1 MHKLNYERSPTT
13 EAKQIVRSIKYFVS
27 TNHIA
32 VTRKSKLKK
41 KKQSGRSK
49 LFCCTIIRRHTECIK
64 AEQTIWNT
72 TK

>member
-41 KKQSGRSK
+41 KN
-49 LFCCTIIRRHTECIK
+49 K
-64 AEQTIWNT
+64 AVVPSYFVALLLEDILNV
-72 TK
+72 

>member
-13 EAKQIVRSIKYFVS
+13 EAKLIVIKYFVS

-41 KKQSGRSK
+41 KKAVVPSYFVA
-49 LFCCTIIRRHTECIK
+49 LFVRRHTECIK

>member
-13 EAKQIVRSIKYFVS
+13 EAKLIVIKYFVS

-41 KKQSGRSK
+41 KKNKAVVPSYFVA
-49 LFCCTIIRRHTECIK
+49 LFVRRHTERIK
-64 AEQTIWNT
+64 AKQTIWNT

>member
-13 EAKQIVRSIKYFVS
+13 EAKQIVIKYFVS
-27 TNHIA
+27 TNRIA

-41 KKQSGRSK
+41 KKKQSGRST
-49 LFCCTIIRRHTECIK
+49 LLCCTIIRRHTECIK

>member
-13 EAKQIVRSIKYFVS
+13 EAKLIVIKYFV

-32 VTRKSKLKK
+32 VTRKTKLQKK

-49 LFCCTIIRRHTECIK
+49 LFCCTVC
-64 AEQTIWNT
+64 
-72 TK
+72 

>member
-1 MHKLNYERSPTT
+1 MQKLNYERSPTT

-41 KKQSGRSK
+41 KKN
-49 LFCCTIIRRHTECIK
+49 K
-64 AEQTIWNT
+64 AVVPSYSVALLLEDILNV
-72 TK
+72 